1 MLIMD
6 FDLCLCTV
14 HLNNYIAFHIYDDTR
29 EYNRREAKKTTPLCI
44 VRMKYDLIEAQ
55 AVKRK

>member
-29 EYNRREAKKTTPLCI
+29 EYYRREAKKTTPLCI